1 MLFYY
6 HLSKKM
12 QQSNDGASEVWLME
26 VWEGLVRH
34 LLQKNKSASNNDVLP
49 VFEWDS
55 AKQLWT
61 LKLSFFD
68 VLRSPPARF

>member
-49 VFEWDS
+49 VFE
-55 AKQLWT
+55 
-61 LKLSFFD
+61 
-68 VLRSPPARF
+68 